1 MATYQRETRVRAPL
15 DRVWTLHSRIEGL
28 EALTPEFLNLRVER
42 VVGPD
47 GERDP
52 GVMEIGARA
61 ETSIR
66 PFGVGPRQRAVSEI
80 VERERGDGS
89 AHFVDEMVTG
99 PFPEWRHTHSLFA
112 DGPETVVHDRVEYAL
127 PGGAVGRAA
136 SPLGWIGFEPMFRYR
151 HRRTRELLEERSGPI
166 EVSLE

>member
-1 MATYQRETRVRAPL
+1 MATYQRETRIRAPL
-15 DRVWTLHSRIEGL
+15 DRVWTFHSRIEGL

-66 PFGVGPRQRAVSEI
+66 PFGVGPRQRWTTRI
-80 VERERGDGS
+80 IERTEDDG
-89 AHFVDEMVTG
+89 AGLFRDEMIDG
-99 PFPEWRHTHSLFA
+99 PFQRWVHTHSFYA
-112 DGPETVVHDRVEYAL
+112 DGGGTHVRDRVEYRL
-127 PGGAVGRAA
+127 PFGDLGRLAGPFAVV
-136 SPLGWIGFEPMFRYR
+136 GFEPMFQYR
-151 HRRTRELLEERSGPI
+151 HRETRRRLE
-166 EVSLE
+166 